1 MLILRLSL
9 YITWIIINN
18 SFEVKTFQAEK
29 DISPDVC
36 QSPIGIFGNRQQDII
51 NATPNM
57 QTY

>member
-9 YITWIIINN
+9 YIKWIIINN
-18 SFEVKTFQAEK
+18 SFEVKIFQAEK
-29 DISPDVC
+29 DISPDAC
-36 QSPIGIFGNRQQDII
+36 QSPIGIFGNRQQEII